1 MSEDPHQREQKF
13 NKLSFQALVGMYV
26 LTLVFMVRRQLRM
39 VVKREM
45 VKVLIT
51 DERGETIIKDMDDT
65 ESNLL

>member
-1 MSEDPHQREQKF
+1 
-13 NKLSFQALVGMYV
+13 MYM

-45 VKVLIT
+45 VKVLMT
-51 DERGETIIKDMDDT
+51 DERGETIMKDMNDT

>member
-1 MSEDPHQREQKF
+1 
-13 NKLSFQALVGMYV
+13 MYM

-45 VKVLIT
+45 VKVLMT
-51 DERGETIIKDMDDT
+51 DERGETIMKDMDDT